1 MWFGPT
7 CTGDKAA
14 MGLSSDGIKRMT
26 EERAMSGTNDGS
38 DSAVTAA
45 APKFWRD
52 EALPFIEARSIEDG
66 REVCYAKHSHE
77 TFSIGAVTGGHNRHA
92 SEWIGAGAVVMMNP
106 DDVHA
111 CNPVADARWSYRM
124 LHVDVDWLTGLQR
137 DLGFSDNHTFRAFS
151 QTMTTDPALFEGL
164 NRLYAVLVDDDSEPM
179 RKESAAVTFFSD
191 VQQKLNP
198 APLQDHDASGQLAR
212 AAEFIAENCTRPLK
226 LEDVCKAAELSASHL
241 IRAFKQRYG
250 MTPHAYL
257 INRRIQ
263 YSRAQLRRGYPIAD
277 VALDAGFAD
286 QAHLQRTFKRL
297 VAATPGQY
305 RS

>member
-1 MWFGPT
+1 
-7 CTGDKAA
+7 
-14 MGLSSDGIKRMT
+14 MT
-26 EERAMSGTNDGS
+26 EEHAMSGTNDWS
-38 DSAVTAA
+38 DSAMMAA

-52 EALPFIEARSIEDG
+52 DALPFIEARAIEDG

-77 TFSIGAVTGGHNRHA
+77 TFSIGAVTGGRSVYANRRA
-92 SEWIGAGAVVMMNP
+92 NEWIGAGAVVMMNP

-111 CNPVADARWSYRM
+111 CNPVADERWSYRM
-124 LHVDVDWLTGLQR
+124 LHVDVDWLTGLQH
-137 DLGFSDNHTFRAFS
+137 DLGFGDNHAFRAFS
-151 QTMTTDPALFEGL
+151 QTMTMDPALFDGL
-164 NRLYAVLVDDDSEPM
+164 NRLYAILVDDDSEPM
-179 RKESAAVTFFSD
+179 RKESAALTFFSA
-191 VQQKLNP
+191 VQQTLNP
-198 APLQDHDASGQLAR
+198 APLPDHDAHGQLAR

-226 LEDVCKAAELSASHL
+226 LEDVCEAAELSASHL

-305 RS
+305 RR

>member
-1 MWFGPT
+1 
-7 CTGDKAA
+7 
-14 MGLSSDGIKRMT
+14 MG
-26 EERAMSGTNDGS
+26 GTNDGS

-77 TFSIGAVTGGHNRHA
+77 TFSIGAVTGGRSVYVNRHA

-111 CNPVADARWSYRM
+111 CNPVADERWSYRM
-124 LHVDVDWLTGLQR
+124 LHVEVDWLTGLQR

-164 NRLYAVLVDDDSEPM
+164 NRLYAVLVDADSEPM

-198 APLQDHDASGQLAR
+198 APLRDHDASGQLAR

>member
-1 MWFGPT
+1 MRQT
-7 CTGDKAA
+7 
-14 MGLSSDGIKRMT
+14 
-26 EERAMSGTNDGS
+26 
-38 DSAVTAA
+38 TAA
-45 APKFWRD
+45 AIHDAKGASAPKFWRSA
-52 EALPFIEARSIEDG
+52 ALPFIEARSIDDG

-77 TFSIGAVTGGHNRHA
+77 TFSIGAVTGGRSVYVNRHA

-111 CNPVADARWSYRM
+111 CNPVADERWSYRM
-124 LHVDVDWLTGLQR
+124 LHVDVAWLTGLQHE
-137 DLGFSDNHTFRAFS
+137 LGFSENRTFCAFS
-151 QTMTTDPALFEGL
+151 QTMTLDPALFDGL
-164 NRLYAVLVDDDSEPM
+164 NRLCAILVDDDAETL
-179 RKESAAVTFFSD
+179 RKESAAITFFSE

-198 APLQDHDASGQLAR
+198 ASLPDHDASRQLTR
-212 AAEFIAENCTRPLK
+212 AAEFIAENCTRSLK
-226 LEDVCKAAELSASHL
+226 LDDVCKAAELSASHL

-263 YSRAQLRRGYPIAD
+263 YSRAQLRRGRLIVD